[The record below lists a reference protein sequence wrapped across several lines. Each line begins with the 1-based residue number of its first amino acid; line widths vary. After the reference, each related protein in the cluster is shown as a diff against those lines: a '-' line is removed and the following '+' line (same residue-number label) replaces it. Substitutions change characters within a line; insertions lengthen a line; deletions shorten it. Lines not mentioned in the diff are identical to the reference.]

1 MRTIVSSFVL
11 ASALALIA
19 CTNGGGENRD
29 AGSARLVRAG
39 EIPCAPRAV
48 LKAVCQN
55 CHTDPP
61 RNGAPFSQLTYQD
74 IDAELDG
81 EPVFSR
87 MRRAIRDGRMP
98 LDPYTLTA
106 EQERILL
113 EWLDAD
119 APPAGSGTVCPP

>member
-1 MRTIVSSFVL
+1 VRIVIVMGAFALVACSS
-11 ASALALIA
+11 
-19 CTNGGGENRD
+19 GGGENRD

-48 LKAVCQN
+48 LQAVCQN

-81 EPVFSR
+81 ETVWSR
-87 MRRAIRDGRMP
+87 MRRAVRDGRMP
-98 LDPYTLTA
+98 LAPYELTA
-106 EQERILL
+106 EQSTVLL

-119 APPAGSGTVCPP
+119 APPAPIGTVCSP